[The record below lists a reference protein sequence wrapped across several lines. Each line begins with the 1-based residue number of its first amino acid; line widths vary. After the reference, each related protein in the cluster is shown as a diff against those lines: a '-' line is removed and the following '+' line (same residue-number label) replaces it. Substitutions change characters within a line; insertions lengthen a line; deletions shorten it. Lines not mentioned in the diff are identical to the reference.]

1 MDSNDERF
9 DEEELLNEEENQEEL
24 LEEESPY
31 ENEYVNNNY
40 IPNNNKSGNRYFN
53 NRVKNTKKE
62 EPNTNDK
69 LGKGMNGYKP
79 NKLSDNKPSQNNKP
93 TPNLPNKGANNKG
106 MPGGGKLETA
116 QKALNAAQKAE
127 EEGKNKQI
135 AVGKE
140 LLKEKIKQ
148 KIMAFV
154 IANLPVILLVI
165 LILIIIIILTVLIF
179 MFIDD
184 YESQQNTTP
193 DSLCSAI
200 SLRETEFTRD
210 EFIEKVE
217 YSSTIQTFKTNAG
230 KIYDIATRNNINPEL
245 VIIRGKVEG
254 YSPSVGNNYWG
265 LGCFNGVKKCFSYPS
280 FDQGLFEYIKNIS
293 RYTSLEDMLNHYA
306 NIGEYWFNTSKTN
319 NENTG
324 LGGCYYFPYL
334 QEYLSEERKSAVAAA
349 CTEGRW
355 CYNHGVGDCLKT
367 TDEDQMAYTKWQVS
381 RMVYEREAIF
391 GVGEDACDEEFSDT
405 EIPDDGSLGSQAA
418 NYAIET
424 FDSFSYSQD
433 ANLRWSN
440 EYVDCSSLVYRVYA
454 HFGYKFGGN
463 STAGTEYQWC
473 KANDKEMSESELK

>member
-1 MDSNDERF
+1 
-9 DEEELLNEEENQEEL
+9 
-24 LEEESPY
+24 
-31 ENEYVNNNY
+31 
-40 IPNNNKSGNRYFN
+40 
-53 NRVKNTKKE
+53 
-62 EPNTNDK
+62 
-69 LGKGMNGYKP
+69 
-79 NKLSDNKPSQNNKP
+79 
-93 TPNLPNKGANNKG
+93 
-106 MPGGGKLETA
+106 
-116 QKALNAAQKAE
+116 
-127 EEGKNKQI
+127 
-135 AVGKE
+135 
-140 LLKEKIKQ
+140 
-148 KIMAFV
+148 
-154 IANLPVILLVI
+154 
-165 LILIIIIILTVLIF
+165 
-179 MFIDD
+179 
-184 YESQQNTTP
+184 
-193 DSLCSAI
+193 
-200 SLRETEFTRD
+200 
-210 EFIEKVE
+210 
-217 YSSTIQTFKTNAG
+217 
-230 KIYDIATRNNINPEL
+230 
-245 VIIRGKVEG
+245 
-254 YSPSVGNNYWG
+254 
-265 LGCFNGVKKCFSYPS
+265 
-280 FDQGLFEYIKNIS
+280 
-293 RYTSLEDMLNHYA
+293 MLNHYA

-473 KANDKEMSESELK
+473 KANDKEISESELKAGDLIFFNTGSHYSQNAPYNIGHVSIYLGDGKQFSARSSKYEQSEQVAITPYSRTAGKFFCRPYK